1 MKRKYFIKIIVS
13 SLFYVC
19 NYSFSQDFT
28 WIKKMGGPNSG
39 DYCNGMVIDNQSN
52 VITAGYFYGSADFD
66 PGAGVFNLTS
76 LGQSDSFISKLSPNG
91 HFIWAKQL
99 GGVSDVRITSL
110 KLDNLGNI
118 YVVGFFRETVDFD
131 PGTNIFN
138 ITAVGIRDVFI
149 CKFDTNCNLIWA
161 KSMGGTNN
169 DRASSVAIDNLGNV
183 YTLGSFFGTADF
195 DPSSSIFNLIASG
208 TAVDIF
214 VSKIDSNGNFIWAK
228 RLGGND
234 IDYGK
239 SLTVDSV
246 GKVYITGTFNYTADF
261 DPSEN
266 VFNLVGSPT
275 GSGFVCNL
283 DSFGNFIWA
292 KQFSG
297 PNIMDVNTIAL
308 DSQGNI
314 YTAGYFSESVDFDPG
329 DNNYIL
335 NCTHS
340 GGDMFI
346 SKLDNSGNFIWAKQ
360 MVGNSYNSTV
370 YSLIIDEAQN
380 IYSTG
385 YFKGTVDF
393 NPGVGISTRTSL
405 PSWSIF
411 VSKLDINGNYIWTNH
426 LQGNGGDTGTSIAL
440 DNFGNVYTAG
450 NFNSTIS
457 MINNILLPL
466 PHITTYGDSDLDI
479 LILKTN
485 GGSGLNLNNFDDEN
499 LNIYP
504 NPNNGNFYIFSN
516 QIGQKY
522 HIRDT
527 LGKII
532 HEGFLESYNSEIKLK
547 EISKGLY
554 FLCIENFNY
563 KIIIK

>member
-1 MKRKYFIKIIVS
+1 
-13 SLFYVC
+13 
-19 NYSFSQDFT
+19 
-28 WIKKMGGPNSG
+28 
-39 DYCNGMVIDNQSN
+39 
-52 VITAGYFYGSADFD
+52 
-66 PGAGVFNLTS
+66 
-76 LGQSDSFISKLSPNG
+76 
-91 HFIWAKQL
+91 
-99 GGVSDVRITSL
+99 
-110 KLDNLGNI
+110 
-118 YVVGFFRETVDFD
+118 
-131 PGTNIFN
+131 
-138 ITAVGIRDVFI
+138 
-149 CKFDTNCNLIWA
+149 
-161 KSMGGTNN
+161 
-169 DRASSVAIDNLGNV
+169 
-183 YTLGSFFGTADF
+183 
-195 DPSSSIFNLIASG
+195 
-208 TAVDIF
+208 
-214 VSKIDSNGNFIWAK
+214 
-228 RLGGND
+228 
-234 IDYGK
+234 
-239 SLTVDSV
+239 
-246 GKVYITGTFNYTADF
+246 
-261 DPSEN
+261 
-266 VFNLVGSPT
+266 
-275 GSGFVCNL
+275 
-283 DSFGNFIWA
+283 
-292 KQFSG
+292 
-297 PNIMDVNTIAL
+297 
-308 DSQGNI
+308 
-314 YTAGYFSESVDFDPG
+314 
-329 DNNYIL
+329 
-335 NCTHS
+335 
-340 GGDMFI
+340 
-346 SKLDNSGNFIWAKQ
+346 